1 MELLKK
7 RSIGGLEAATTAKE
21 VLAERASS
29 AIRRAGRSI
38 RHVVVELIYYRP
50 YYVESAQNIPSNSC
64 SRRLYQ
70 TGSEFVTCLDPM
82 AAMNVHMWYY
92 YCNRL

>member
-70 TGSEFVTCLDPM
+70 TGSEFCHLSRSHGGYERSHVVL
-82 AAMNVHMWYY
+82 
-92 YCNRL
+92 LL